1 VRSFRHGTT
10 ATGLL
15 VLILIFLVLIAL
27 VVVFFQQILV
37 GLAAPNRQA
46 NQVLYVVLVAFPVA
60 VLAIIVYQLVRLARE
75 RAGRRPGARLKGRL
89 LLFFGFVALLSAVPQ
104 ALLSIS
110 FIGSTI
116 NFWLRAGIGE
126 SLAAGLE
133 LSLDYYH
140 GLVENLAHFSSSPVV
155 PVILQDLGR
164 NPERLWKN
172 VQTANS
178 QVHFIQVFDRE
189 GAEVLFRGQ
198 RAGRLAA
205 VPPTPGYLAKE
216 DRSDM
221 SLLRY
226 ASVHELGGRPYTVVV
241 GTVLSQGFDQKAT
254 SLSSSLEAFSQLN
267 RYNRLFF
274 LVLIFFYLLFSLPV
288 FLLSILVSFLL
299 SEEVVQPIV
308 SLEDATRRVAEGDF
322 STRILTRAN
331 DELSVLADSFN
342 RMVSELSRSRSKLM
356 QAEKIA
362 AWQEI
367 AQRLAHEI
375 KNPLTPI
382 KLSAQRVLRK
392 YTGESAE
399 FRGILEGA
407 VSAIIREVDN
417 LNAMLAHFRDFAR
430 LPVPRPETFPL
441 REVVEE
447 AAAIYNT
454 PSVSIDAARV
464 GADSVLT
471 ADRGQIRQLF
481 ANLFQNAIQAMPDG
495 GRISVVSALVSKE
508 GHRMCRVQVRDT
520 GCGIPEEIRDL
531 IFRPYF
537 TTKKE
542 GGGLGLT
549 IVERIVFD
557 HAGSIRF
564 ETQRGV
570 GTTFIIDLPVGG
582 PGS

>member
-1 VRSFRHGTT
+1 
-10 ATGLL
+10 
-15 VLILIFLVLIAL
+15 
-27 VVVFFQQILV
+27 
-37 GLAAPNRQA
+37 
-46 NQVLYVVLVAFPVA
+46 
-60 VLAIIVYQLVRLARE
+60 
-75 RAGRRPGARLKGRL
+75 
-89 LLFFGFVALLSAVPQ
+89 
-104 ALLSIS
+104 
-110 FIGSTI
+110 
-116 NFWLRAGIGE
+116 
-126 SLAAGLE
+126 
-133 LSLDYYH
+133 
-140 GLVENLAHFSSSPVV
+140 
-155 PVILQDLGR
+155 
-164 NPERLWKN
+164 
-172 VQTANS
+172 
-178 QVHFIQVFDRE
+178 
-189 GAEVLFRGQ
+189 
-198 RAGRLAA
+198 
-205 VPPTPGYLAKE
+205 
-216 DRSDM
+216 
-221 SLLRY
+221 
-226 ASVHELGGRPYTVVV
+226 
-241 GTVLSQGFDQKAT
+241 
-254 SLSSSLEAFSQLN
+254 
-267 RYNRLFF
+267 
-274 LVLIFFYLLFSLPV
+274 V

-322 STRILTRAN
+322 STRILTRPN
-331 DELSVLADSFN
+331 DELAALAGSFN

-382 KLSAQRVLRK
+382 KLSAQRVLKK

-399 FRGILEGA
+399 FRGILEA
-407 VSAIIREVDN
+407 SVSAIIREVDN

-430 LPVPRPETFPL
+430 LPVPRPETFGL

-454 PSVSIDAARV
+454 ASVSIDTARV

-471 ADRGQIRQLF
+471 ADRGQIKQLF

-495 GRISVVSALVSKE
+495 GRIGVASALVSKE
-508 GHRMCRVQVRDT
+508 GRRMCRVQVRDT
-520 GCGIPEEIRDL
+520 GRGIDEKIRDM

-564 ETQRGV
+564 ETQPGV
-570 GTTFIIDLPVGG
+570 GTTFIIDLPLGG